1 MTRVM
6 HKNDINFTDKILWIT
21 GASSGIGEALALLL
35 AKQKA
40 KLILTA
46 RRVDALQALAARL
59 DTAVKILPADLYVAD
74 FETLTTAALNAFG
87 NIDIVIHAAGIGQR
101 SLAAATPLKVYRQ
114 LMEINFFAP
123 VAITGYLLPVCKAH
137 MVVIGSMSGLM
148 GFPGRT
154 GYAASKHALKGY
166 FETLQVEQDVPVT
179 IVSPGRVQTNLSLSA
194 ITASGEAHGVMDEAQ
209 VKGIPVMECAER
221 ILKGVAGQ
229 KKHVIIARKEK
240 YLYWLHWWW
249 PRVYYKIA
257 GRYSF
262 ARDK

>member
-1 MTRVM
+1 M
-6 HKNDINFTDKILWIT
+6 HENDTNFTGKVVWIT
-21 GASSGIGEALALLL
+21 GASSGIGEALAVLL
-35 AKQKA
+35 AGKKA

-46 RRVDALQALAARL
+46 RREAALMALSDRL
-59 DTAVKILPADLYVAD
+59 DTAVKVLAADLYAAD
-74 FETLTTAALNAFG
+74 FQALTTAALAAFG
-87 NIDIVIHAAGIGQR
+87 GIDMVIHAAGIGQR
-101 SLAAATPLKVYRQ
+101 SLAAETPLKVYRQ

-123 VAITGYLLPVCKAH
+123 VAITGCLLPVCKAH

-209 VKGIPVMECAER
+209 AKGIPAMECALR
-221 ILKGVAGQ
+221 ILKGVAQ
-229 KKHVIIARKEK
+229 KKKHVIIARKEK

-249 PRVYYKIA
+249 PSMYYKIA
-257 GRYSF
+257 KKYSF
-262 ARDK
+262 ASGK

>member
-1 MTRVM
+1 M
-6 HKNDINFTDKILWIT
+6 HENDINFTDKVVWIT
-21 GASSGIGEALALLL
+21 GASSGIGEALAVLL
-35 AKQKA
+35 AQKKA

-46 RRVDALQALAARL
+46 RREAQLELLAARL
-59 DTAVKILPADLYVAD
+59 DTGVKVLPADLYAAD
-74 FETLTTAALNAFG
+74 LSELTSSALAAFG
-87 NIDIVIHAAGIGQR
+87 NIDIVIHAAGVGQR
-101 SLAAATPLKVYRQ
+101 SLAVETPLKVYRQ
-114 LMEINFFAP
+114 LMEINFFVP
-123 VAITGYLLPVCKAH
+123 VAITGCLLPVCKAH

-194 ITASGEAHGVMDEAQ
+194 ITASGEAHGVMDDAQ
-209 VKGIPVMECAER
+209 VKGIPVIACAAR
-221 ILKGVAGQ
+221 ILDGVARG

-249 PRVYYKIA
+249 PAMYYKVA
-257 GRYSF
+257 KNYSF
-262 ARDK
+262 TYGK

>member
-1 MTRVM
+1 M
-6 HKNDINFTDKILWIT
+6 HKNDINFTGKIVWIT
-21 GASSGIGEALALLL
+21 GASSGIGEALAELL
-35 AKQKA
+35 AKKKA

-46 RRVDALQALAARL
+46 RRADVLATLAARL
-59 DTAVKILPADLYVAD
+59 DTAVKTLPADLYEAD
-74 FETLTTAALNAFG
+74 VKALTTAALNAFG
-87 NIDIVIHAAGIGQR
+87 NIDIVIHAAGVGQR

-123 VAITGYLLPVCKAH
+123 VAITGQLLPVCKAH

-209 VKGIPVMECAER
+209 RKGIPVMECATR
-221 ILKGVAGQ
+221 ILKGVARQ

-249 PRVYYKIA
+249 PQLYYKIA
-257 GRYSF
+257 KKYSF

>member
-1 MTRVM
+1 MF
-6 HKNDINFTDKILWIT
+6 NDKVVWIT
-21 GASSGIGEALALLL
+21 GASSGIGEAMAVLL
-35 AKQKA
+35 AEHKA

-46 RRVDALQALAARL
+46 RREDQLMALRDKL
-59 DTAVKILPADLYVAD
+59 DTTVAVLSADLSQIA
-74 FETLTTAALNAFG
+74 LLPQLSHAAMAVFG
-87 NIDIVIHAAGIGQR
+87 HIDYVIHAAGIGQR
-101 SLAAATPLKVYRQ
+101 SFAAETSVDVYRQ

-123 VAITGYLLPVCKAH
+123 VAITGALLKVSQAH

-179 IVSPGRVQTNLSLSA
+179 IVSPGRVQTELSISA
-194 ITASGEAHGVMDEAQ
+194 VMADGTPYGKMDDAQ
-209 VKGIPVMECAER
+209 LKGIPVRECAVR
-221 ILKGVAGQ
+221 ILQGMAAK

-249 PRVYYKIA
+249 PKLYYKV
-257 GRYSF
+257 
-262 ARDK
+262 ARAKR

>member
-1 MTRVM
+1 MIRVM
-6 HKNDINFTDKILWIT
+6 QENDINFTDKVVWIT
-21 GASSGIGEALALLL
+21 GASSGIGEALAVQL
-35 AKQKA
+35 AQKKA

-46 RRVDALQALAARL
+46 RREAQLEALAVRL
-59 DTAVKILPADLYVAD
+59 GTGVKVLPADLYKAD
-74 FETLTTAALNAFG
+74 ISVLTRRALAAFG
-87 NIDIVIHAAGIGQR
+87 NIDIVIHAAGVGQR
-101 SLAAATPLKVYRQ
+101 SLAVETPLAVYRQ
-114 LMEINFFAP
+114 LMEINFFVP

-194 ITASGEAHGVMDEAQ
+194 ITAGGKAHGVMDEAQ
-209 VKGIPVMECAER
+209 LKGIPVGECAAR
-221 ILKGVAGQ
+221 ILEGVAKG

-249 PRVYYKIA
+249 PSLYYRIA
-257 GRYSF
+257 KKYSF
-262 ARDK
+262 TFGK

>member
-1 MTRVM
+1 MIRVM
-6 HKNDINFTDKILWIT
+6 QENDINFTGKVVWIT
-21 GASSGIGEALALLL
+21 GASSGIGEALAVLL
-35 AKQKA
+35 AEKKA

-46 RRVDALQALAARL
+46 RREAQLETLAARL
-59 DTAVKILPADLYVAD
+59 DTNVIVLAADLYDAD
-74 FETLTTAALNAFG
+74 LSALTGYALAAFG
-87 NIDIVIHAAGIGQR
+87 NIDIVIHAAGVGQR
-101 SLAAATPLKVYRQ
+101 SLAVETPLEVYRQ
-114 LMEINFFAP
+114 LMEINFFVP

-179 IVSPGRVQTNLSLSA
+179 IVSPGRVQTGLSLSA
-194 ITASGEAHGVMDEAQ
+194 ITASGKAHGVMDEAQ
-209 VKGIPVMECAER
+209 LKGIPVSACAAR
-221 ILKGVAGQ
+221 ILDGVAKR

-249 PRVYYKIA
+249 PALYHKIA
-257 GRYSF
+257 KKYSF
-262 ARDK
+262 TVGK

>member
-6 HKNDINFTDKILWIT
+6 HENDINFTDKIVWIT
-21 GASSGIGEALALLL
+21 GASSGIGEALAVLL
-35 AKQKA
+35 AKKKA

-46 RRVDALQALAARL
+46 RRRDTLEKLAITL
-59 DTAVKILPADLYVAD
+59 NTAVKILAADLYEAD
-74 FETLTTAALNAFG
+74 FIKLTAEALGAFG

-101 SLAAATPLKVYRQ
+101 SLAAETPLKVYRQ

-123 VAITGYLLPVCKAH
+123 VAITGCLLPVCKAH

-166 FETLQVEQDVPVT
+166 FETLQVEQDVPIT

-194 ITASGEAHGVMDEAQ
+194 ITANGEAHGVMDEAQ
-209 VKGIPVMECAER
+209 VRGIPVMECATR
-221 ILKGVAGQ
+221 ILKGVAMQ

-249 PRVYYKIA
+249 PKAYYRVTKK
-257 GRYSF
+257 YSF
-262 ARDK
+262 T

>member
-1 MTRVM
+1 RVM
-6 HKNDINFTDKILWIT
+6 HENDINFTGKIVWIT
-21 GASSGIGEALALLL
+21 GASSGIGEALAVLL
-35 AKQKA
+35 AGKKA
-40 KLILTA
+40 RLILTA
-46 RRVDALQALAARL
+46 RRASALETLSARL
-59 DTAVKILPADLYVAD
+59 DTAVKVLPTDLYTAD
-74 FETLTTAALNAFG
+74 FAALTAAALAAFG
-87 NIDIVIHAAGIGQR
+87 GIDMVIHAAGIGQR
-101 SLAAATPLKVYRQ
+101 SLAVETPVKVYRQ

-123 VAITGYLLPVCKAH
+123 VAITGCLLPVSNAH

-209 VKGIPVMECAER
+209 IKGIPVMECAAR
-221 ILKGVAGQ
+221 ILEGVAKR

-240 YLYWLHWWW
+240 YLYWLHKWW
-249 PRVYYKIA
+249 PSIYYKIA
-257 GRYSF
+257 KKYSSTTG
-262 ARDK
+262 K

>member
-1 MTRVM
+1 M
-6 HKNDINFTDKILWIT
+6 HENDINFTDKIVWIT
-21 GASSGIGEALALLL
+21 GASSGIGEALAVLL
-35 AKQKA
+35 AKKKA

-46 RRVDALQALAARL
+46 RRRDSLETLAATL
-59 DTAVKILPADLYVAD
+59 HTAVKILTADLYEAD
-74 FETLTTAALNAFG
+74 FAKLTAEALAAFG
-87 NIDIVIHAAGIGQR
+87 NIDMVIHAAGIGQR

-114 LMEINFFAP
+114 LMELNFFAP
-123 VAITGYLLPVCKAH
+123 VAITGCLLPVCKAH

-209 VKGIPVMECAER
+209 VKGIPVMECATR
-221 ILKGVAGQ
+221 ILKGVAKQ

-249 PRVYYKIA
+249 PKAYYRVAKK
-257 GRYSF
+257 YSF
-262 ARDK
+262 TKGK